1 MRGECDA
8 VHIAAL
14 HAAARWVLL
23 REALMRKQLHRHF
36 EKVSR
41 RLALAGAFC
50 MMLPPWATSG
60 R

>member
-1 MRGECDA
+1 
-8 VHIAAL
+8 
-14 HAAARWVLL
+14 
-23 REALMRKQLHRHF
+23 MRKQLNRHF
-36 EKVSR
+36 EIVAR